1 MERVDEA
8 DSGRPV
14 GTSGWTR
21 REMLTAGALSLLAA
35 SVMLGPATGVAA
47 GPASDAVGNR
57 AVEVIIT
64 QHAFSPE
71 TVTVPAGT
79 TITWVNRDEDLHTAT
94 STTGTFTSRGLDTD
108 ERFSFT
114 LTTPGTYAYM
124 CSLHPQMRGRIIV
137 Q

>member
-21 REMLTAGALSLLAA
+21 RAMLTAGALSLLAA